1 MTQVQ
6 FRKEPILYVVYLFTF
21 NFILKDFVVNS
32 FKLILSWHKRGA
44 MYNFFVLA
52 VVVLYFRRGVGQTIY
67 RRAALF
73 NTLENFRVING
84 DLIKRQRSQSLGTC
98 TQQCLSELSC
108 ASFNFC
114 SSSESRGFCE
124 LYKDGGDVTLS
135 AKPGWL
141 CGKLLDKRQFVK
153 RKF

>member
-1 MTQVQ
+1 
-6 FRKEPILYVVYLFTF
+6 
-21 NFILKDFVVNS
+21 
-32 FKLILSWHKRGA
+32 

-52 VVVLYFRRGVGQTIY
+52 VVVLCLRRGVGQTIH

-73 NTLENFRVING
+73 NTLENFRVIDG

-98 TQQCLSELSC
+98 TQQCLSEPSC
-108 ASFNFC
+108 ASFNFG
-114 SSSESRGFCE
+114 SSSDSRGFCE

-141 CGKLLDKRQFVK
+141 SGKLLDKRQFVK